1 MVGRIRFALERF
13 ASPRH
18 RSHVA
23 QLFSLGHIRAMSDT
37 LHPLYRILAQLEA
50 AKIHFTLARVRDETV
65 MIEAHVPGRHY
76 EIEVFA
82 DGKIEVEV
90 YKSHDEIGGQE
101 LVDEL
106 LRDFSD

>member
-1 MVGRIRFALERF
+1 VSD
-13 ASPRH
+13 SP
-18 RSHVA
+18 
-23 QLFSLGHIRAMSDT
+23 
-37 LHPLYRILAQLEA
+37 HPLYRILAQLEA

-82 DGKIEVEV
+82 NGEIEVEV
-90 YKSHDEIGGQE
+90 YKSDGQIGSQE

>member
-1 MVGRIRFALERF
+1 
-13 ASPRH
+13 
-18 RSHVA
+18 
-23 QLFSLGHIRAMSDT
+23 MSD
-37 LHPLYRILAQLEA
+37 LPHPLYRILAQLEA

-82 DGKIEVEV
+82 DGQIEVEV
-90 YKSHDEIGGQE
+90 YKSSGDIGGQE

>member
-1 MVGRIRFALERF
+1 
-13 ASPRH
+13 
-18 RSHVA
+18 
-23 QLFSLGHIRAMSDT
+23 MSD
-37 LHPLYRILAQLEA
+37 LPHPVYQILAKLDA
-50 AKIHFTLARVRDETV
+50 AKIYYTLDRTRDETV
-65 MIEAHVPGRHY
+65 MILAQVPSRHY

-90 YKSHDEIGGQE
+90 YKSHDQIGGRE

>member
-1 MVGRIRFALERF
+1 
-13 ASPRH
+13 
-18 RSHVA
+18 
-23 QLFSLGHIRAMSDT
+23 
-37 LHPLYRILAQLEA
+37 
-50 AKIHFTLARVRDETV
+50 

-90 YKSHDEIGGQE
+90 YKSHDQIGGQE

>member
-1 MVGRIRFALERF
+1 MND
-13 ASPRH
+13 SP
-18 RSHVA
+18 
-23 QLFSLGHIRAMSDT
+23 
-37 LHPLYRILAQLEA
+37 HPLYRIIAQLEA
-50 AKIHFTLARVRDETV
+50 AKIHFTLARMRDETV

-90 YKSHDEIGGQE
+90 FKSHDQIGGQE